1 MGGNATKDDLSVS
14 TPAARV
20 PWPTVAVTAVV
31 AAVLLGTV
39 VGVLS
44 RQEDQGNLVRT
55 GTPWVAAAFVVGAL
69 VGRQT
74 RAWTALASATAAAL
88 AAVGCITLGNAIHY
102 GVPNPLVDQFAQ
114 TWTVIGVLVGVAFG
128 IGGGAW
134 GRSRGSAGGTLAVGV
149 LAAVVMS
156 EAIGWQLIGD
166 RRFATTTMVLL
177 LLIGL
182 AVPLLMLPRDR
193 RKQGVLLAAG
203 ATIPV
208 VLVMVTVGTVG

>member
-1 MGGNATKDDLSVS
+1 VAAT
-14 TPAARV
+14 AAF
-20 PWPTVAVTAVV
+20 

-55 GTPWVAAAFVVGAL
+55 GTPWVAAAFAVGAL

-74 RAWTALASATAAAL
+74 RAWTGRATAVAAAL
-88 AAVGCITLGNAIHY
+88 AAVACLTLANGIYY
-102 GVPNPLVDQFAQ
+102 GVINPIADDYAQ
-114 TWTVIGVLVGVAFG
+114 TWTVIGVIVGVAFG
-128 IGGGAW
+128 IGGSAW
-134 GRSRGSAGGTLAVGV
+134 GRSRTSAGATLAVGV

-156 EAIGWQLIGD
+156 EAIGWQIIGD
-166 RRFATTTMVLL
+166 RSFAPTTMVLL

-182 AVPLLMLPRDR
+182 ALPFLMLPRAR
-193 RKQGVLLAAG
+193 RRLGVLLAAG

-208 VLVMVTVGTVG
+208 VLVMVTVGAGG

>member
-55 GTPWVAAAFVVGAL
+55 GTPWVAAAFAVGAL

-74 RAWTALASATAAAL
+74 RAWTAQASAMAAAL
-88 AAVGCITLGNAIHY
+88 AAVGCLTLANAIY
-102 GVPNPLVDQFAQ
+102 YEVLNPLVDQFAQ
-114 TWTVIGVLVGVAFG
+114 TWTVIGVLVGVTFG
-128 IGGGAW
+128 IGGSAW
-134 GRSRGSAGGTLAVGV
+134 GRSRSSAGGTLAVGV

-166 RRFATTTMVLL
+166 RSFATSTMVLL

-182 AVPLLMLPRDR
+182 AVPFLMLPRDR

-208 VLVMVTVGTVG
+208 VLIMVAVGTAG

>member
-1 MGGNATKDDLSVS
+1 
-14 TPAARV
+14 
-20 PWPTVAVTAVV
+20 VAVTAVV

-55 GTPWVAAAFVVGAL
+55 GTPWVAAAFTVGAL

-74 RAWTALASATAAAL
+74 RMWTERATAITAAL
-88 AAVGCITLGNAIHY
+88 AAVACLTLANGIYY
-102 GVPNPLVDQFAQ
+102 GVLNPLADDYAQ
-114 TWTVIGVLVGVAFG
+114 TWTVIGLIVGVAFG
-128 IGGGAW
+128 IGGAAW
-134 GRSRGSAGGTLAVGV
+134 GRSRTSAGATLAVGV

-156 EAIGWQLIGD
+156 EAIGWQIIGD
-166 RRFATTTMVLL
+166 RSFAPTTMILL

-182 AVPLLMLPRDR
+182 ALPLLMLPRDR

-208 VLVMVTVGTVG
+208 VLVMVTVGAGG

>member
-1 MGGNATKDDLSVS
+1 MRGNATTDDLSVS

-20 PWPTVAVTAVV
+20 PWPTVAGTAVV

-55 GTPWVAAAFVVGAL
+55 GTPWVAAAFAVGAL

-74 RAWTALASATAAAL
+74 RAWTAQASATLAAL
-88 AAVGCITLGNAIHY
+88 AAVGCLTLADAIY
-102 GVPNPLVDQFAQ
+102 YEVLNPLVDQFAQ

-128 IGGGAW
+128 IGGSAW
-134 GRSRGSAGGTLAVGV
+134 GRSRSRAGGTLAVGV

-166 RRFATTTMVLL
+166 RSFATSTMVLL

-182 AVPLLMLPRDR
+182 AVPFLMLPRDR

-208 VLVMVTVGTVG
+208 VLIMVTVGTAG

>member
-55 GTPWVAAAFVVGAL
+55 GTPWVAAAFAVGAL

-74 RAWTALASATAAAL
+74 RAWTAQASAIAAAL
-88 AAVGCITLGNAIHY
+88 AAVGCLTLANAIY
-102 GVPNPLVDQFAQ
+102 YEVLNPLVDQFAQ

-128 IGGGAW
+128 IGGSAW
-134 GRSRGSAGGTLAVGV
+134 GRSRSSAGGTLAVGV

-166 RRFATTTMVLL
+166 RSFATSTMVLL

-182 AVPLLMLPRDR
+182 AVPFLMLPRDR

-208 VLVMVTVGTVG
+208 VLIMVTVGTAG

>member
-1 MGGNATKDDLSVS
+1 MGENATKDLSVS

-20 PWPTVAVTAVV
+20 PWPTVAVAAAV

-55 GTPWVAAAFVVGAL
+55 GTPWVAAAFAVGAL

-74 RAWTALASATAAAL
+74 RAWSARATATAAAL
-88 AAVGCITLGNAIHY
+88 AAVGCLTLANATYY
-102 GVPNPLVDQFAQ
+102 GVLNPLVDQFAQ
-114 TWTVIGVLVGVAFG
+114 TWTVIGVLVGVVFG
-128 IGGGAW
+128 IGGSAW
-134 GRSRGSAGGTLAVGV
+134 GRSRSSAGGTLAVGV

-166 RRFATTTMVLL
+166 RSFATTTMVLL

-182 AVPLLMLPRDR
+182 ALPFLMLPRDR

-208 VLVMVTVGTVG
+208 VLIMVTVGTAG